1 LAPSHSRPSRKVA
14 RWLRIGL
21 LSGLLLLV
29 GAAAIVYLLS
39 ELALRRTYTE
49 PRVDIVVPSDS
60 QSVLEGHRLA
70 QVRGCSGGCH
80 GANTEGGV
88 FIDNLLLAHLVAPNL
103 TIAVRRYSNAD
114 LERII
119 RRGVRPDGLSVI
131 GMPSEMFSGL
141 TDEDLGKILAYLR
154 SVPVLPG
161 PAAERRLGPLAR
173 VGFVM
178 GKLAPAAELVRRAS
192 LLTGIWPPDGDS
204 TASGGYLARTSCTE
218 CHGLDLRG
226 SDPAPDL
233 RIAAGYSLEAF
244 RDLMRTGKAL
254 GDRELP
260 LMSPVA
266 RQRFRHFTDEEL
278 RDLYAFLVARAA
290 QRGSAAP
297 DS

>member
-1 LAPSHSRPSRKVA
+1 MTIL
-14 RWLRIGL
+14 RWLRIGF
-21 LSGLLLLV
+21 LSALVLVV
-29 GAAAIVYLLS
+29 GASAIVYLLS

-49 PRVDIVVPSDS
+49 PSVDIAVPNDS
-60 QSVLEGHRLA
+60 QSVREGHRLA
-70 QVRGCSGGCH
+70 QVRGCAGGCH
-80 GANTEGGV
+80 GANTEGGI
-88 FIDNLLLAHLVAPNL
+88 FIDNLLLARLVAPNL
-103 TIAVRRYSNAD
+103 TTAVRRYSNAD

-178 GKLAPAAELVRRAS
+178 GKLTPAAELVRRARP
-192 LLTGIWPPDGDS
+192 LTGMWPPHGDS
-204 TASGGYLARTSCTE
+204 TALGGYLARTSCTE
-218 CHGLDLRG
+218 CHGLDLG
-226 SDPAPDL
+226 GGDPAPDL

-244 RDLMRTGKAL
+244 TDLMRTGKAL

-266 RQRFRHFTDEEL
+266 RQRFSHFTDEEL
-278 RDLYAFLVARAA
+278 QELYAFLVARAA
-290 QRGSAAP
+290 QRDSASP
-297 DS
+297 SS